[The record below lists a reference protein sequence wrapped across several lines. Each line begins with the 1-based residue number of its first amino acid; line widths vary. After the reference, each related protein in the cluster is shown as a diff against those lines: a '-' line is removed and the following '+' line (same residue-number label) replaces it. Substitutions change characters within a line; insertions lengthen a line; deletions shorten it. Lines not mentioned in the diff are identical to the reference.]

1 MRKNKSETYFLQ
13 TTKYFKHE
21 IFDINVNTF
30 TRERVFVL
38 AIFSRKKNITLVF
51 QYFYVIFTDI
61 TSVYCKNVLFRNNDS
76 LDVPK
81 CF

>member
-38 AIFSRKKNITLVF
+38 AIFSGKKYYI
-51 QYFYVIFTDI
+51 
-61 TSVYCKNVLFRNNDS
+61 SFRT
-76 LDVPK
+76 
-81 CF
+81 